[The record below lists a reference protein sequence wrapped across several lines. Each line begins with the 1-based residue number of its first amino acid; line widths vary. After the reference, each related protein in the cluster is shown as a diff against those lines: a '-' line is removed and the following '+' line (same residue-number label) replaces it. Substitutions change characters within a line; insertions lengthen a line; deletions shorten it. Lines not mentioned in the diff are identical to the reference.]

1 MEYHVIAKVATLD
14 ASYSIQ
20 LWSKMI
26 PKMQDTLNMLRTLRQ
41 NNNLMA
47 YKEKK
52 SKFDWNKTLIAPLG
66 TKAMVCIATNAR
78 NTFAPHCDE
87 VFVTSMALHHYL
99 FLDFLCL

>member
-1 MEYHVIAKVATLD
+1 
-14 ASYSIQ
+14 
-20 LWSKMI
+20 MI
-26 PKMQDTLNMLRTLRQ
+26 PQMQDTLNMLQTLRQ
-41 NNNLMA
+41 NNNLTDEEM
-47 YKEKK
+47 KG
-52 SKFDWNKTLIAPLG
+52 KFDWNKTLIAPLG